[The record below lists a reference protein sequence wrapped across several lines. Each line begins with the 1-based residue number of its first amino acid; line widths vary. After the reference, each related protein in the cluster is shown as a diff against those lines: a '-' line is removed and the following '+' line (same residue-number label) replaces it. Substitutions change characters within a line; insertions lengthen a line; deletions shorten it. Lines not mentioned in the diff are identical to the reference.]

1 MYLYHFGL
9 QKLPF
14 GLTPDTAYFCELPG
28 HRAAL
33 NVLHVALGSGEGF
46 VKITGEVGTGKTL
59 LCRKLLHDLE
69 GKAPCAWLPNPA
81 VSPHEMR
88 LALAHE
94 LGMDLV
100 DDAANDN
107 RAKKSPR
114 RKVALN
120 ETQLARQL
128 ELHLLKLAR
137 AGRPAIF
144 IIDEAQ
150 SLPDETLEAL
160 RLLSNLETERH
171 KLVQMVLF
179 GQPEL
184 NARLATER
192 FRQLRQRIAFSYHLP
207 RLPGALM
214 SAYIGQRLRVAG
226 CTGELPLTQNALR
239 LISVLSRGIP
249 RLGHVL
255 AHKALLLAY
264 GRGLKQ
270 ARWREVW
277 NGARDTEDVALWLRH
292 IYRIAGG
299 GIFGALATGSAVAA
313 ALGWPI

>member
-14 GLTPDTAYFCELPG
+14 GLTPDTEYFCELPG

-33 NVLHVALGSGEGF
+33 NVLHIALGTGEGF
-46 VKITGEVGTGKTL
+46 IKITGEVGTGKTL
-59 LCRKLLHDLE
+59 LCRKLLQDLH
-69 GKAPCAWLPNPA
+69 GKAPLAWLPNP
-81 VSPHEMR
+81 VLTPHEMR

-94 LGMDLV
+94 LGLNLH
-100 DDAANDN
+100 DAE
-107 RAKKSPR
+107 RGEVR
-114 RKVALN
+114 
-120 ETQLARQL
+120 LARAL

-150 SLPDETLEAL
+150 ALPDDTLEAL
-160 RLLSNLETERH
+160 RLLSNLETERY

-192 FRQLRQRIAFSYHLP
+192 FRQLRQRIAFSYDLP
-207 RLPGALM
+207 RLPAALM
-214 SAYIGQRLRVAG
+214 SEYLGRRLRVAG
-226 CTGELPLTQNALR
+226 CRGDLPFTDSALR
-239 LISVLSRGIP
+239 VLAGLSRGIP

-255 AHKALLLAY
+255 AHKALLSAF
-264 GRGLKQ
+264 GRGL
-270 ARWREVW
+270 ARARVREVW
-277 NGARDTEDVALWLRH
+277 AAARDTEDVAQWLHR
-292 IYRIAGG
+292 IYRGAALCGG
-299 GIFGALATGSAVAA
+299 GALAAGSALVALA
-313 ALGWPI
+313 GWLP